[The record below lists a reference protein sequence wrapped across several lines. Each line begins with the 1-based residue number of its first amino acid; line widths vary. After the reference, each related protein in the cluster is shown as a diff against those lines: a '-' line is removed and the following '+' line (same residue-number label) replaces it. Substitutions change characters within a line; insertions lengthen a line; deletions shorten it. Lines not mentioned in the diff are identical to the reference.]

1 MSAETRTRWTRVAR
15 GGAAASRAVTR
26 RDDREVGGDASR
38 RSIAKSRVR
47 TGARRMFPRRRLVE
61 RRGEMTRRA
70 RQFDG
75 RDRKRGGA
83 YLDSRD
89 DDARGGSD
97 GLGLDAR
104 RAAAPAARGV
114 DRHDRRG
121 WLTGA
126 APVVSSVLTDA
137 SHSLQPLSGQTP
149 SRVYFSGNT
158 DSECPHSREVR
169 FAPSCSNP
177 SATSGNAAVVTS
189 PHLAVR

>member
-38 RSIAKSRVR
+38 RSQNHVFALAHGVCS
-47 TGARRMFPRRRLVE
+47 PRRLVE

-70 RQFDG
+70 RGFDG
-75 RDRKRGGA
+75 SDRKRGGA